1 VVEKA
6 TPLTQVT
13 AAAGDDNAATGGI
26 VDRSGLL
33 LATDRRSARP
43 SPSGL

>member
-13 AAAGDDNAATGGI
+13 AAGDDDAETGGI